1 MEQDIPNW
9 ASVIPHQLRANSLI
23 PSVEKRLRMMPPPD
37 DPGPGGD
44 SSCLIVKSSPLEEKA
59 EQIK

>member
-9 ASVIPHQLRANSLI
+9 ASVVPQQFRINSLI

-37 DPGPGGD
+37 DPGPSGD
-44 SSCLIVKSSPLEEKA
+44 SSGQVVKSSPLEEKA
-59 EQIK
+59 EKIK

>member
-23 PSVEKRLRMMPPPD
+23 PSVEKRLRMMPPSD
-37 DPGPGGD
+37 APGPGGN
-44 SSCLIVKSSPLEEKA
+44 SCLVVKSSPLEEKA
-59 EQIK
+59 EKIK